1 MIRVYTPA
9 ELAALCRDMHP
20 TLGMQARGLLL
31 LAGNDEPEAF
41 GYMVDGK
48 VYTLAQMLASNRDDE
63 DVCDWLC
70 DANPGDVFEDIQRVE
85 CVALP
90 VFVEEP
96 EPCSSCIGTGIG
108 NPHVEGSRCS
118 ACNGRGYIRPSPAPS
133 DEEPWAWNHFDPE
146 PGDDT
151 DEVAFIAGDR
161 AYNVGKGE
169 RLARENDRR
178 ALEIQLNG
186 AGRV

>member
-31 LAGNDEPEAF
+31 LAGND
-41 GYMVDGK
+41 
-48 VYTLAQMLASNRDDE
+48 
-63 DVCDWLC
+63 
-70 DANPGDVFEDIQRVE
+70 
-85 CVALP
+85 
-90 VFVEEP
+90 EP